1 MSESTG
7 ISLQRESDPGFTP
20 QSRRRLALPVALGS
34 GLSAAP
40 IVSALR
46 QDYIAGLI
54 AGAPT
59 LAAALLIFFLVI
71 CPAVW
76 SKSPDRQSAALAVL
90 DRLLGR
96 PSEGPR
102 QRKRRGAST

>member
-7 ISLQRESDPGFTP
+7 VSLLRESDPGFIVQP
-20 QSRRRLALPVALGS
+20 RRRLALPIALGG

-40 IVSALR
+40 VVGALQ
-46 QDYIAGLI
+46 QDYIAGII
-54 AGAPT
+54 AGAP
-59 LAAALLIFFLVI
+59 AFVVAMLIFFLVI

-76 SKSPDRQSAALAVL
+76 SKSPDRQVAALTVL

-96 PSEGPR
+96 PSERPK
-102 QRKRRGAST
+102 QRRRRGGS

>member
-7 ISLQRESDPGFTP
+7 VSLQRESDPGFIP

-34 GLSAAP
+34 GLGAAP

-46 QDYIAGLI
+46 QDYISGLI

-59 LAAALLIFFLVI
+59 FIAALLIFFLVV

-96 PSEGPR
+96 PCEGLK
-102 QRKRRGAST
+102 QRKRRSVST

>member
-1 MSESTG
+1 MP
-7 ISLQRESDPGFTP
+7 I
-20 QSRRRLALPVALGS
+20 ALGG

-46 QDYIAGLI
+46 QDYVAGVI

-59 LAAALLIFFLVI
+59 FAVAMLIFFLVI

-76 SKSPDRQSAALAVL
+76 SKSPDRQVAALAVL

-96 PSEGPR
+96 PSEGPK
-102 QRKRRGAST
+102 QRKRRGGNA